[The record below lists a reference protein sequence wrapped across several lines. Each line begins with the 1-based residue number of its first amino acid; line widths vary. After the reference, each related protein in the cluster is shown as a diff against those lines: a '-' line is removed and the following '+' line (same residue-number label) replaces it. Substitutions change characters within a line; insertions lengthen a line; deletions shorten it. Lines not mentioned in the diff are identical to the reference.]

1 MITVI
6 ALGIAF
12 LVVSAVVVGM
22 IDAAQAPMRR
32 RIAAE
37 RRDRWEARQAE
48 FHSVDLDDDDD

>member
-12 LVVSAVVVGM
+12 LVVSAIVVGM
-22 IDAAQAPMRR
+22 IDAAQAPTRR

-37 RRDRWEARQAE
+37 RRERWEARQPE
-48 FHSVDLDDDDD
+48 LHGVDLDEDDD